1 MYNILIKQFKGAYM
15 FSFLIL
21 IMLYVIPCIYYFIQ
35 DIKKNNYK
43 HLWKWI
49 ITTILL
55 LVALYLKSINL

>member
-1 MYNILIKQFKGAYM
+1 MYNIIIKQFKVAFM

-21 IMLYVIPCIYYFIQ
+21 IMLYAIPCFYYFTQ

-49 ITTILL
+49 ITIILL